1 MKILVLP
8 PGKYTSEKLDENG
21 YLDMKENATV
31 GDVLKILKMP
41 KIIAKIWLASV
52 NGQIVPF
59 NTTLKDGDTL
69 GFFSR
74 LAGG

>member
-8 PGKYTSEKLDENG
+8 PGRYTSEKMDENG
-21 YLDMKENATV
+21 YLDIKEHSTV

-41 KIIAKIWLASV
+41 KIIAKIWLTSV

-59 NTTLKDGDTL
+59 NTALKDGDTI
-69 GFFSR
+69 GFFSG
-74 LAGG
+74 LSGG

>member
-1 MKILVLP
+1 MKIFVLP
-8 PGKYTSEKLDENG
+8 PGRYTSEKIDENG
-21 YLDMKENATV
+21 YLEMKENSTV

-59 NTTLKDGDTL
+59 NAILKDGDTV
-69 GFFSR
+69 GFFSG
-74 LAGG
+74 LSGG